1 MNPYRMMSLG
11 PCLDGLEGREGI
23 NVLYVPDDVDDRR
36 GDAITAGR
44 TGIREFR
51 FQESWV

>member
-23 NVLYVPDDVDDRR
+23 NVLYVPDDVDDRG
-36 GDAITAGR
+36 GDAGR

-51 FQESWV
+51 FHESWV